1 MTREVV
7 CHGVEAP
14 DLGLIAVKRYIEG
27 DTLDIEW
34 EHIWRAQ
41 WLLAGL
47 VSDVREPGEFFV
59 FEIGTEQILIT
70 RTAKGDLK
78 AFYNVCQHRGNRLV
92 NERSGR
98 VEDFRCLYHAWTYDL
113 DGELKGVPGLANFRE
128 DPRQTRPLKPV
139 ALDVWNGLIFVH
151 LGDEPPTLE
160 SFLGPVTDLLSG
172 YQFAQMTLVQDQTV
186 DIACN
191 WKTVVDNFSELYHVD
206 FLHPTS
212 TDGGLPKRFG
222 SAYRRRAYRR

>member
-14 DLGLIAVKRYIEG
+14 DLGLIGVTRYIEG

-34 EHIWRAQ
+34 EHIWRTQ

-59 FEIGTEQILIT
+59 FEIGPEQILVT

-98 VEDFRCLYHAWTYDL
+98 QKTFVACITLGLTIL
-113 DGELKGVPGLANFRE
+113 MGIKGRSWPCQFQSGPEANE
-128 DPRQTRPLKPV
+128 
-139 ALDVWNGLIFVH
+139 
-151 LGDEPPTLE
+151 TLE
-160 SFLGPVTDLLSG
+160 T
-172 YQFAQMTLVQDQTV
+172 
-186 DIACN
+186 
-191 WKTVVDNFSELYHVD
+191 
-206 FLHPTS
+206 
-212 TDGGLPKRFG
+212 
-222 SAYRRRAYRR
+222 RRA

>member
-34 EHIWRAQ
+34 EHIWCTQ

-59 FEIGTEQILIT
+59 FEIGTEQILIA

-98 VEDFRCLYHAWTYDL
+98 AEDFRCLYHAWTYDL
-113 DGELKGVPGLANFRE
+113 DGQLKGVPGLANFLVYSFQLSFTDIKTIFLLE
-128 DPRQTRPLKPV
+128 DRSNTKIFFLTSIV
-139 ALDVWNGLIFVH
+139 LIKS
-151 LGDEPPTLE
+151 L
-160 SFLGPVTDLLSG
+160 
-172 YQFAQMTLVQDQTV
+172 
-186 DIACN
+186 I
-191 WKTVVDNFSELYHVD
+191 
-206 FLHPTS
+206 
-212 TDGGLPKRFG
+212 
-222 SAYRRRAYRR
+222 

>member
-14 DLGLIAVKRYIEG
+14 DLGLIGVTRYIEG

-34 EHIWRAQ
+34 EHIWRTQ

-59 FEIGTEQILIT
+59 FEIGPEQILVT

-113 DGELKGVPGLANFRE
+113 DGELKGVPGPYLGSRAN
-128 DPRQTRPLKPV
+128 
-139 ALDVWNGLIFVH
+139 
-151 LGDEPPTLE
+151 PP
-160 SFLGPVTDLLSG
+160 
-172 YQFAQMTLVQDQTV
+172 AK
-186 DIACN
+186 AC
-191 WKTVVDNFSELYHVD
+191 T
-206 FLHPTS
+206 P
-212 TDGGLPKRFG
+212 
-222 SAYRRRAYRR
+222 